1 MSFSFLAT
9 SLGWLLGQSVI
20 SGYCSGGKL
29 MPAIPSSVKSR
40 LAWNGS
46 VLLPNDQ
53 FAILCSISKKNSL
66 STPWPCWSCGP
77 AARILCFLELNSL
90 QPSVFVS
97 GFPGGSDGK
106 ESICNAGDL
115 GLIPGLGRSPG
126 GGHGNHS
133 SILACRIPMDRGVW
147 WASVY
152 RVTKSRTQLSDG
164 LCIINL
170 PNWTP
175 YPCFLYLLW

>member
-97 GFPGGSDGK
+97 GVPGGSDGK

-115 GLIPGLGRSPG
+115 GLIPGLRRSPG
-126 GGHGNHS
+126 EDNGYSLQYSGLENS
-133 SILACRIPMDRGVW
+133 MDRGAWQEESMVLQ
-147 WASVY
+147 
-152 RVTKSRTQLSDG
+152 RVKHD
-164 LCIINL
+164 
-170 PNWTP
+170 
-175 YPCFLYLLW
+175 